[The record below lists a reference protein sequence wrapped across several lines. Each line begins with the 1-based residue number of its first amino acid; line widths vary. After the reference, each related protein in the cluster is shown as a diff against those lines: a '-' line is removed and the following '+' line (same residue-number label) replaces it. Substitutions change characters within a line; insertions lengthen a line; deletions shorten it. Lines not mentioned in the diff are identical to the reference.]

1 MVPLITLSI
10 LVYCLA
16 CLRPDRDSTFRLL
29 TVTSS
34 FIRGVFGGLPIA
46 PFLNKFGK
54 EMLIFLSLF
63 LLNLSYVVQL
73 FIHVTPFVPS
83 PDNKLTPEI
92 LTFTWAQGVGLRLSL
107 VKESKWWNR
116 RSEKSFNWRT
126 TFDPP
131 SSISAKLKN
140 ERKILRKVKQ
150 EKCFLLLLRED
161 ENAFLKNDQT
171 NVFIHLGLHL
181 STLLSHP
188 FWPLPPILNL

>member
-34 FIRGVFGGLPIA
+34 FIRGSFGGLPIA

-140 ERKILRKVKQ
+140 ERKILRTVKQ
-150 EKCFLLLLRED
+150 EKC
-161 ENAFLKNDQT
+161 
-171 NVFIHLGLHL
+171 VFFFFFGKMKMHFSKMIRLMSSFIWDCIWVLYFPTL
-181 STLLSHP
+181 SDPYHQY
-188 FWPLPPILNL
+188 